1 MSYVYTREEFLE
13 RQKQIISQ
21 HMEYTSD
28 QDRKKFIQMSPVERL
43 QYLAQQNLLITK
55 GANAYESYENI
66 ITTQL
71 ILTADEFLADLT
83 TKIDH
88 VSNLKH
94 Q

>member
-28 QDRKKFIQMSPVERL
+28 QDRKKLTQMSSVEKY
-43 QYLAQQNLLITK
+43 QYFVQRNLLITS
-55 GANAYESYENI
+55 ANSYENI

-71 ILTADEFLADLT
+71 ILTADELLADLQ
-83 TKIDH
+83 TKYDH

>member
-13 RQKQIISQ
+13 RQQQIIHQ
-21 HMEYTSD
+21 HMDSQSV
-28 QDRKKFIQMSPVERL
+28 QDRTKFIQMSPVERL

-71 ILTADEFLADLT
+71 VLTADEFIADLK
-83 TKIDH
+83 TKSE
-88 VSNLKH
+88 SNLKH